1 MQIPAIAAAA
11 VFFSLVAAEGYAQSE
26 APAGE
31 PPHQALS
38 QAAAALR
45 ESIAGMEAQETA
57 RSEVALRHA
66 RAALVRTQNAIVT
79 MDAEVKEVD
88 EAAKREREKQ
98 AKAAGT
104 ARPAESAKLAA
115 GPAKAPESQS
125 ATAPVDGCWVRLHDQ
140 PDFAGS
146 ALTLAGRVDV
156 KEVTR
161 QAVPGWKGAG
171 SLVVGPAARL
181 VAKKDGATLTIAPGQ
196 QLDDVTQTVPPGL
209 FASLESLTIACGG

>member
-26 APAGE
+26 APAGA

-88 EAAKREREKQ
+88 EAAK
-98 AKAAGT
+98 
-104 ARPAESAKLAA
+104 
-115 GPAKAPESQS
+115 APESQS
-125 ATAPVDGCWVRLHDQ
+125 AAAPVDGCWVRLHDQ

-146 ALTLAGRVDV
+146 ALTLAGRMDV

-171 SLVVGPAARL
+171 SVVVGPAARL

>member
-88 EAAKREREKQ
+88 EAAKQEREKQ
-98 AKAAGT
+98 AKAAG
-104 ARPAESAKLAA
+104 A
-115 GPAKAPESQS
+115 AKAPESQPTL
-125 ATAPVDGCWVRLHDQ
+125 ATRDGCWVRLHDQ
-140 PDFAGS
+140 PDFAGT
-146 ALTLAGRVDV
+146 ALTLAGGVDV